1 MTADFEAFLK
11 DVLSPLLDH
20 PEALRIEVRETGKKR
35 DVLIFAEQVDRGRI
49 IGKSGRMISSLRTLV
64 QVAGE
69 KHGLI
74 VNLELF
80 DENEKDRP
88 RRSRTDQS
96 DHIEPSTEA

>member
-11 DVLSPLLDH
+11 DVLSPMLDH
-20 PEALRIEVRETGKKR
+20 PEALRIEVRETGKKC

-64 QVAGE
+64 QAVGE
-69 KHGLI
+69 KQGLQ

-80 DENEKDRP
+80 DEDEKDRP
-88 RRSRTDQS
+88 RRSRTDPT
-96 DHIEPSTEA
+96 EPSTEA